1 MPKSHVKDEQLSTN
15 IKMFTKKRMQQIFDS
30 LNPAEEERYSAF
42 REAFG
47 IKLRAKVENVSTK
60 F

>member
-1 MPKSHVKDEQLSTN
+1 
-15 IKMFTKKRMQQIFDS
+15 MFTKKRMQQIFDS

-47 IKLRAKVENVSTK
+47 IKLRAKVENVSNLT
-60 F
+60 FIQFFSLF

>member
-1 MPKSHVKDEQLSTN
+1 
-15 IKMFTKKRMQQIFDS
+15 MFTKKRMQQIFDS

-47 IKLRAKVENVSTK
+47 IKLRAKVENVSTNS
-60 F
+60 